1 MITETSPAQAP
12 QTRRK
17 LTPNELAEIQRPAHT
32 PAEVAACLR
41 LHPVFVR
48 SLFTRRLIPG
58 AIRIGARWILPAPA
72 LDRILAEGLSLP
84 GKQKAAR

>member
-1 MITETSPAQAP
+1 MKAETSPTQAP

-17 LTPNELAEIQRPAHT
+17 LTKDEIAEIQRPAHT
-32 PAEVAACLR
+32 PAEVAATLR

-72 LDRILAEGLSLP
+72 LDRILAEGLALP
-84 GKQKAAR
+84 SKQKAAR